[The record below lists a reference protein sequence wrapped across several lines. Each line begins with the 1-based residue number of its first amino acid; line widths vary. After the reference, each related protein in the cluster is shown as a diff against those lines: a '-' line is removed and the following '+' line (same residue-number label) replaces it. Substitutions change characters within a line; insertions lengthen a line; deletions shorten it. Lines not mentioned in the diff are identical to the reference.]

1 MFSGLPP
8 KADID
13 ELSLV
18 RDGQQNV
25 NALHGSNKV
34 KRCND
39 KEVTLSRTP
48 TFNFVRGRSCLHH
61 RLIRPFIRYA
71 RPCMR

>member
-25 NALHGSNKV
+25 NALHGSDKV
-34 KRCND
+34 KRCKD

-48 TFNFVRGRSCLHH
+48 TFN
-61 RLIRPFIRYA
+61 
-71 RPCMR
+71 